1 MRITNKIK
9 ERCVASILEFLKTNE
24 ISSRK
29 EIIDG
34 ALLCYGLT
42 KKELESISP
51 RSKHALIRSYIG
63 TAFNDLLTKQ
73 DIKRHGDGYVLA
85 KEELVIVKE
94 DQCETQILKMLHN
107 RSYSKHELYIEL
119 DKFFGTDKTAST
131 KDDNSLHSLAGNV
144 LINLLDNNRIEFSGG
159 KYREKQDLVIEE
171 NNNTPL
177 PEDEF
182 KEKLYKRL
190 WLLGGKFFEGFCA
203 NVLEKYFS
211 ITGQFVI
218 FCDITGGSDDGGI
231 DIVLETLDGLGF
243 YEKIMVQTK
252 CRERAQVNE
261 KEIREFYGA
270 LNVSG
275 GTRGVYITTTTYH
288 YGAKKLLDSIDNCV
302 GIDGDKLFEL
312 IKKTEYGICKTKN
325 GYTFDTAI
333 FSR

>member
-9 ERCVASILEFLKTNE
+9 EKCIGAILEYMKTHE
-24 ISSRK
+24 LSTKS
-29 EIIDG
+29 EIIEG
-34 ALLCYGLT
+34 ALACYGLT
-42 KKELESISP
+42 PKEIENTSP
-51 RSKHALIRSYIG
+51 RSKGGLIRSYLG
-63 TAFNDLLTKQ
+63 TAFNDLLNKK
-73 DIKRHGDGYVLA
+73 DLKRYGDGYVLA

-94 DQCETQILKMLHN
+94 DQCETQILKLLHT
-107 RSYSKHELYIEL
+107 RAYTKSQLYIEL
-119 DKFFGTDKTAST
+119 DKHFGTNLTTST

-144 LINLLDNNRIEFSGG
+144 LVNLLESNRIELSGG
-159 KYREKQDLVIEE
+159 KYREKSYIFAEE
-171 NNNTPL
+171 NDNHPL

-190 WLLGGKFFEGFCA
+190 WRMGGKNFESFCA

-211 ITGQFVI
+211 MTGQFVI

-231 DIVLETLDGLGF
+231 DIILETIDGLGF

-252 CRERAQVNE
+252 CRDKAQINE

-270 LNVSG
+270 LNALG
-275 GTRGVYITTTTYH
+275 GTRGLYITTTNYH

-333 FSR
+333 FR

>member
-9 ERCVASILEFLKTNE
+9 EKCIMSIIEFMKTHEASTKND
-24 ISSRK
+24 
-29 EIIDG
+29 IIEG
-34 ALLCYGLT
+34 ALICYGLT
-42 KKELESISP
+42 PNEIATISP
-51 RSKHALIRSYIG
+51 RSKGGLVRSYIS
-63 TAFNDLLTKQ
+63 TAFNDLLNKK
-73 DIKRHGDGYVLA
+73 DIKRLGDGYVLA

-94 DQCETQILKMLHN
+94 DQCEAQILKMLHTKAYAK
-107 RSYSKHELYIEL
+107 SELYNEL
-119 DKFFGTDKTAST
+119 DKHFGTNLTSST

-144 LINLLDNNRIEFSGG
+144 LMNLLESNRIEFVGG
-159 KYREKQDLVIEE
+159 KYREKSFLAVDDAD
-171 NNNTPL
+171 NTPL
-177 PEDEF
+177 PEEQF
-182 KEKLYKRL
+182 KQKLYKRL
-190 WLLGGKFFEGFCA
+190 WHLGGKNFESFCA

-211 ITGQFVI
+211 MTGQFVI

-231 DIVLETLDGLGF
+231 DIVLETIDGLGF

-252 CRERAQVNE
+252 CRDRALITE

-270 LNVSG
+270 LNALG
-275 GTRGVYITTTTYH
+275 GSRGLYITTTNYH